1 MSSSKNNT
9 AIKNANLNLTLKK
22 KLGKKTPK
30 QFILSLLPNF
40 NAAIIIEKS
49 IIMISNG
56 INNLP
61 IKPIN
66 SDIIINPSYYTNVK
80 IPERIIDLL
89 RDVRLAHVSLDT
101 LDTMINLGERPNEF
115 INAIKIVNKVGG
127 AHLIDLNSV
136 QSVYFPLETYS
147 NNIPNVNVI
156 SFNSSSIPGDYIL
169 IIWYNAPL
177 IKLSPGFRIITNNTN
192 MEYNVVY

>member
-22 KLGKKTPK
+22 KLGEKTPK

-40 NAAIIIEKS
+40 NAGIIVEKS
-49 IIMISNG
+49 IVMIIIG
-56 INNLP
+56 INKLP
-61 IKPIN
+61 IKSIYE
-66 SDIIINPSYYTNVK
+66 DTIINPSFYTNVK

-89 RDVRLAHVSLDT
+89 RDVRLAHISLDSSNT
-101 LDTMINLGERPNEF
+101 VINLGERPNEF
-115 INAIKIVNKVGG
+115 INGIKIINNVGG
-127 AHLIDLNSV
+127 PHQIDLNSV
-136 QSVYFPLETYS
+136 QSVYFPLETYRS
-147 NNIPNVNVI
+147 NIPNVNFI
-156 SFNSSSIPGDYIL
+156 SFDSNSIPGDYIL

-192 MEYNVVY
+192 IEYNTV

>member
-22 KLGKKTPK
+22 KLGEKTPK

-40 NAAIIIEKS
+40 NAGIIVEKS
-49 IIMISNG
+49 IVMISNG
-56 INNLP
+56 INNIQ
-61 IKPIN
+61 IKSIN
-66 SDIIINPSYYTNVK
+66 SDTLINPSFYTNIK

-89 RDVRLAHVSLDT
+89 RDVRLAHISLDS

-115 INAIKIVNKVGG
+115 INGIKIINNVGG

-136 QSVYFPLETYS
+136 ESIYFPLETYRS
-147 NNIPNVNVI
+147 NIPNVNII
-156 SFNSSSIPGDYIL
+156 SFNSSSIPGDYII

-192 MEYNVVY
+192 IEYNTV